1 MRLAY
6 LVKSCA
12 NRDCLHYNM
21 KSENKKDPLTPM
33 SLRKRAGLT
42 QRQVAQRLDIR
53 SQTVGTWEKGGV
65 PHLPPSKMKK
75 LCEAYN
81 CTLDDLIEAFE
92 SVEVVSEH
100 S

>member
-1 MRLAY
+1 
-6 LVKSCA
+6 
-12 NRDCLHYNM
+12 M
-21 KSENKKDPLTPM
+21 KSEHTKETLTAM

-42 QRQVAQRLDIR
+42 QREVAQRLDIR
-53 SQTVGTWEKGGV
+53 SQTVGIWEKGGV

-92 SVEVVSEH
+92 NVETASA
-100 S
+100 